1 MSSVDGTYLF
11 RYVLSTGVVIVF
23 ALGLGVPLG

>member
-11 RYVLSTGVVIVF
+11 RYVLSPGVVIVF